1 MRYKRVKKIDHDF
14 SVLGFGCWGASGKGS
29 WTDHGDKEQIKAIRA
44 AIDAGVNFFDVA
56 PVYGLGHAEEVLG
69 KAIKG
74 HRNDIFI
81 ASKVG
86 LPWNERQEVRN
97 DVSRANIMMEI
108 EESLKRLN
116 VEYVDLYQVHWPS
129 TEGVP
134 LEETIEAMR
143 DIKASGKARYIGLS
157 NFSVESYK
165 KANEIVDIVSMQGL
179 FNMLEHNPKSYHDI
193 PLEYQ
198 TAKEVLPLCEEE
210 GLAFLPYSPLFQG
223 LLTGKIT
230 ADTIFGK
237 DDVRNANPKLRGNE
251 RIRHLSVLDEIK
263 NIESLQN
270 KKLAEIALNYLVAQ
284 KNVTSVIATQA
295 NIEEVMAN
303 IKALEW
309 EMDQTTVGAI
319 DELVKT
325 KLL

>member
-1 MRYKRVKKIDHDF
+1 ML
-14 SVLGFGCWGASGKGS
+14 VL
-29 WTDHGDKEQIKAIRA
+29 I
-44 AIDAGVNFFDVA
+44 FFDVA

-157 NFSVESYK
+157 NF
-165 KANEIVDIVSMQGL
+165 
-179 FNMLEHNPKSYHDI
+179 
-193 PLEYQ
+193 
-198 TAKEVLPLCEEE
+198 
-210 GLAFLPYSPLFQG
+210 
-223 LLTGKIT
+223 
-230 ADTIFGK
+230 
-237 DDVRNANPKLRGNE
+237 R
-251 RIRHLSVLDEIK
+251 
-263 NIESLQN
+263 
-270 KKLAEIALNYLVAQ
+270 
-284 KNVTSVIATQA
+284 
-295 NIEEVMAN
+295 
-303 IKALEW
+303 
-309 EMDQTTVGAI
+309 
-319 DELVKT
+319 
-325 KLL
+325 